1 MYHLSSSPTDRA
13 NYDEAVRNRA
23 RECLRSAAAET
34 PIWRINPD
42 KLARH
47 YISLEG
53 LPDSDDP
60 KEAQARYLE
69 AFCSVHAEML
79 RDAIADALP
88 GDIAKHIQPVRLLW
102 MPDGDA
108 LEDIG
113 DAAGYFEDGDGGK
126 EPDGDLLLIPARM
139 CSRDELNAA
148 LEAGG
153 EVVEGYK
160 FHYPDAV
167 VIRRRLP
174 SIMMPGKVAV
184 GGWCAY
190 SRACVGYALRREVAE
205 VVCAAS
211 IMMEAARNDAEK
223 HIRPTRLLWIRR
235 SDLLE
240 LGNAAGHFSDN
251 GKKPDPD
258 GDAWLAPANVFSLEE
273 LAAALRAGSEL
284 INGYAFLYP
293 HGVVV
298 NRHLPCVTVAGEV
311 EDDRWCGYPALGIGY
326 TLLRDVAE
334 AVCAASIAQAKE
346 EEVAEAIR
354 AASIVIEAVRN
365 DAEKHIRPIQL
376 LSMPRSDL
384 LEELGNAA
392 GRFSNNGKKP
402 DGNLLLAHANVF
414 SSEELAAALAAG
426 GELINGYEFD
436 YPHGVAINRYM
447 PCIAVAGEVADD
459 RWCGYSALGIGYAV
473 QREVAEAVCAASLAR
488 VKRVKK
494 EE

>member
-13 NYDEAVRNRA
+13 NYDEAVRAHA
-23 RECLRSAAAET
+23 RECLRSAATEV

-42 KLARH
+42 KLARRT
-47 YISLEG
+47 LEG
-53 LPDSDDP
+53 LPASD
-60 KEAQARYLE
+60 KEAEARYLNT
-69 AFCSVHAEML
+69 FRSVHAEML

-88 GDIAKHIQPVRLLW
+88 INVGNIAKHIQPCKLLW

-113 DAAGYFEDGDGGK
+113 DAAGYFEDGFDGK
-126 EPDGDLLLIPARM
+126 EPDGDLLLIPANM

-153 EVVEGYK
+153 EVVEGHEFY
-160 FHYPDAV
+160 YPDAV
-167 VIRRRLP
+167 VINRRSPR
-174 SIMMPGKVAV
+174 IIAPGKVAV
-184 GGWCAY
+184 GEWCAY
-190 SRACVGYALRREVAE
+190 FYASVGYALRREVAE
-205 VVCAAS
+205 AVCAAS

-240 LGNAAGHFSDN
+240 ELGNAAGHFNDN

-258 GDAWLAPANVFSLEE
+258 GDAWLAPANVFSLDE
-273 LAAALRAGSEL
+273 LAAALRTGSEL

-293 HGVVV
+293 RGVVT
-298 NRHLPCVTVAGEV
+298 NRYLPCITVAGEV
-311 EDDRWCGYPALGIGY
+311 KDDRWCGYPALGIGY

-334 AVCAASIAQAKE
+334 AVC
-346 EEVAEAIR
+346 

-402 DGNLLLAHANVF
+402 DGNLLLAPANVF
-414 SSEELAAALAAG
+414 SSEEIAAALATG
-426 GELINGYEFD
+426 GELIDGYEFD
-436 YPHGVAINRYM
+436 YPHDVAINRYLR
-447 PCIAVAGEVADD
+447 CVAVAGEVKDD

-473 QREVAEAVCAASLAR
+473 QRDVAEAVCAASLAR
-488 VKRVKK
+488 AK
-494 EE
+494 EEE

>member
-1 MYHLSSSPTDRA
+1 MYSSSLAD
-13 NYDEAVRNRA
+13 RA
-23 RECLRSAAAET
+23 RECLRNAAAET

-60 KEAQARYLE
+60 KEAQARYLD
-69 AFCSVHAEML
+69 AFRSIHAEML

-88 GDIAKHIQPVRLLW
+88 GNIGDIAKHIQPCKLLW
-102 MPDGDA
+102 MPDGES
-108 LEDIG
+108 LEELG
-113 DAAGYFEDGDGGK
+113 DAAGYFEDGFDGK
-126 EPDGDLLLIPARM
+126 ESDGDLLLIPANM

-160 FHYPDAV
+160 FYYPDAV
-167 VIRRRLP
+167 VINRRSSR
-174 SIMMPGKVAV
+174 IIAPGKVAV

-190 SRACVGYALRREVAE
+190 FYALVGYALQREVAE
-205 VVCAAS
+205 AVCAAS
-211 IMMEAARNDAEK
+211 IMMKAARNNAKK

-240 LGNAAGHFSDN
+240 LGDAAGHFSDN

-258 GDAWLAPANVFSLEE
+258 GDAWLAPANVFSL
-273 LAAALRAGSEL
+273 
-284 INGYAFLYP
+284 
-293 HGVVV
+293 
-298 NRHLPCVTVAGEV
+298 
-311 EDDRWCGYPALGIGY
+311 
-326 TLLRDVAE
+326 
-334 AVCAASIAQAKE
+334 
-346 EEVAEAIR
+346 
-354 AASIVIEAVRN
+354 
-365 DAEKHIRPIQL
+365 
-376 LSMPRSDL
+376 
-384 LEELGNAA
+384 
-392 GRFSNNGKKP
+392 
-402 DGNLLLAHANVF
+402 
-414 SSEELAAALAAG
+414 EELAAALAAG

-447 PCIAVAGEVADD
+447 PCIAVAGGVADD
-459 RWCGYSALGIGYAV
+459 RWCGYPSLSIGYAV

>member
-1 MYHLSSSPTDRA
+1 MYYSSSLAD
-13 NYDEAVRNRA
+13 RA

-47 YISLEG
+47 NISLEG
-53 LPDSDDP
+53 LPESDDP
-60 KEAQARYLE
+60 KEAEARYLN
-69 AFCSVHAEML
+69 AFRSVHAEML
-79 RDAIADALP
+79 RDAIADAIDALP
-88 GDIAKHIQPVRLLW
+88 INVGDIAKHIQPCKLLW
-102 MPDGDA
+102 PDDDA
-108 LEDIG
+108 LEALG
-113 DAAGYFEDGDGGK
+113 DAAGYFEDGFDGK
-126 EPDGDLLLIPARM
+126 DPDGDLLLAPADDF
-139 CSRDELNAA
+139 SEDELAAA

-160 FHYPDAV
+160 FYYPAAV
-167 VIRRRLP
+167 VINRRSSRV
-174 SIMMPGKVAV
+174 IAPGKVAV

-190 SRACVGYALRREVAE
+190 FHALVGYALSREVATA
-205 VVCAAS
+205 VCAAS
-211 IMMEAARNDAEK
+211 IMLEAARNDAEK
-223 HIRPTRLLWIRR
+223 HIRPMRLLWIRR
-235 SDLLE
+235 SDLIE

-251 GKKPDPD
+251 GKKPDPA

-284 INGYAFLYP
+284 IDGYAFLYP
-293 HGVVV
+293 RSVVV
-298 NRHLPCVTVAGEV
+298 NRHLACVTVAGEV

-402 DGNLLLAHANVF
+402 DGNLLLAPANVF

-426 GELINGYEFD
+426 GELIDGYEFD
-436 YPHGVAINRYM
+436 YPRGVAINRYM
-447 PCIAVAGEVADD
+447 RCIAVAGEVADD
-459 RWCGYSALGIGYAV
+459 RWCGYPALGIGYAV

>member
-1 MYHLSSSPTDRA
+1 MYHLSSSPADRA
-13 NYDEAVRNRA
+13 NYDEAVRAHA
-23 RECLRSAAAET
+23 RECLRSAATEV

-42 KLARH
+42 KLARR
-47 YISLEG
+47 ILEG
-53 LPDSDDP
+53 LPASDP
-60 KEAQARYLE
+60 KEAETRYLD
-69 AFCSVHAEML
+69 ASRAVHAEML

-88 GDIAKHIQPVRLLW
+88 GDIAKHIHPVRLLW
-102 MPDGDA
+102 MPDGES
-108 LEDIG
+108 LEELG
-113 DAAGYFEDGDGGK
+113 DAAGYFEDGFDGK
-126 EPDGDLLLIPARM
+126 ESDGDLLLAPADDF
-139 CSRDELNAA
+139 SEDELAAA

-153 EVVEGYK
+153 EVVEGYE
-160 FHYPDAV
+160 FYYPAAV
-167 VIRRRLP
+167 VINRRSSR
-174 SIMMPGKVAV
+174 IIAPGKVAV

-190 SRACVGYALRREVAE
+190 FYALEGYALRREVAE
-205 VVCAAS
+205 AVCAAS
-211 IMMEAARNDAEK
+211 IMMKAARNDAKK
-223 HIRPTRLLWIRR
+223 HIRPARLLWIRR
-235 SDLLE
+235 SDLLEE

-258 GDAWLAPANVFSLEE
+258 GDAWLAPANVFSPEE

-293 HGVVV
+293 RGVVV
-298 NRHLPCVTVAGEV
+298 NRHLPCVAVAGEV
-311 EDDRWCGYPALGIGY
+311 EDDRWCGYSALGIGY

-346 EEVAEAIR
+346 EEVTEAIR

-402 DGNLLLAHANVF
+402 DGNLLLAPANVF

-426 GELINGYEFD
+426 GELIDGYEFD
-436 YPHGVAINRYM
+436 YPRGVAINRYM
-447 PCIAVAGEVADD
+447 PCIAVAGEVEDD
-459 RWCGYSALGIGYAV
+459 QWCGYPALGIGYAV
-473 QREVAEAVCAASLAR
+473 QREVAEAVCAASIAR
-488 VKRVKK
+488 AK
-494 EE
+494 EGEE

>member
-1 MYHLSSSPTDRA
+1 MYYSSSLAD
-13 NYDEAVRNRA
+13 RA
-23 RECLRSAAAET
+23 RECLRSAAAEK

-47 YISLEG
+47 NISLEG
-53 LPDSDDP
+53 LPESDDP
-60 KEAQARYLE
+60 KEAEARYLN
-69 AFCSVHAEML
+69 AFRAVHAEML
-79 RDAIADALP
+79 RDAIAEALP
-88 GDIAKHIQPVRLLW
+88 GNIAKHIQPCKLLW
-102 MPDGDA
+102 MPDGDS
-108 LEDIG
+108 LEELG
-113 DAAGYFEDGDGGK
+113 DAAGYFEDGFDGK
-126 EPDGDLLLIPARM
+126 TSDGDLLLAPVSAF
-139 CSRDELNAA
+139 SPDELDAA

-160 FHYPDAV
+160 FYYPDAV
-167 VIRRRLP
+167 VINRRSP
-174 SIMMPGKVAV
+174 HIIAPGKVAV

-190 SRACVGYALRREVAE
+190 FYALVGYALRREVAE
-205 VVCAAS
+205 AVCAAS
-211 IMMEAARNDAEK
+211 IMMKAARNDAKK

-235 SDLLE
+235 SDSLEE
-240 LGNAAGHFSDN
+240 LGDAAGHFSDN

-258 GDAWLAPANVFSLEE
+258 GDAWLAPTNVFSLEE
-273 LAAALRAGSEL
+273 LAAALRAGGEL

-293 HGVVV
+293 RGVVV
-298 NRHLPCVTVAGEV
+298 NHHLPCVAVAGEV
-311 EDDRWCGYPALGIGY
+311 EDDRWCGYSALGIGY

-402 DGNLLLAHANVF
+402 DGNLLLAPANVF

-426 GELINGYEFD
+426 GELIDGYEFD
-436 YPHGVAINRYM
+436 YPRGVAINRYM
-447 PCIAVAGEVADD
+447 RCIAVAGEVADD
-459 RWCGYSALGIGYAV
+459 RWCGYPALGIGYAV

-488 VKRVKK
+488 AK
-494 EE
+494 EEE

>member
-23 RECLRSAAAET
+23 RECLRNAAAEK

-42 KLARH
+42 KLARD

-60 KEAQARYLE
+60 KEAQARYLNT
-69 AFCSVHAEML
+69 FRSVHAEML

-88 GDIAKHIQPVRLLW
+88 INVGNIAKHIQPCKLLW

-153 EVVEGYK
+153 EVVEGYE

-205 VVCAAS
+205 AVCAAS
-211 IMMEAARNDAEK
+211 IMMEAVRNDAEK
-223 HIRPTRLLWIRR
+223 HIQPARLLWMPG
-235 SDLLE
+235 SLLE
-240 LGNAAGHFSDN
+240 ALGDAARHFRDN
-251 GKKPDPD
+251 GRDPD
-258 GDAWLAPANVFSLEE
+258 GGALYAPADVFSSEK
-273 LAAALRAGSEL
+273 LAAALRAGGAVIDGYSFPYQRGVA
-284 INGYAFLYP
+284 INS
-293 HGVVV
+293 
-298 NRHLPCVTVAGEV
+298 NLPCVAVAGEV
-311 EDDRWCGYPALGIGY
+311 EDDRWCGYPSLGIGY
-326 TLLRDVAE
+326 AVWRDVAE
-334 AVCAASIAQAKE
+334 AVCAASIARAKE
-346 EEVAEAIR
+346 GEE
-354 AASIVIEAVRN
+354 
-365 DAEKHIRPIQL
+365 
-376 LSMPRSDL
+376 
-384 LEELGNAA
+384 
-392 GRFSNNGKKP
+392 
-402 DGNLLLAHANVF
+402 
-414 SSEELAAALAAG
+414 
-426 GELINGYEFD
+426 
-436 YPHGVAINRYM
+436 
-447 PCIAVAGEVADD
+447 
-459 RWCGYSALGIGYAV
+459 
-473 QREVAEAVCAASLAR
+473 
-488 VKRVKK
+488 
-494 EE
+494 

>member
-1 MYHLSSSPTDRA
+1 MYYSSSLAD
-13 NYDEAVRNRA
+13 RA
-23 RECLRSAAAET
+23 RECLRSAATEA

-42 KLARH
+42 KLARRT
-47 YISLEG
+47 LEG
-53 LPDSDDP
+53 LPASDP
-60 KEAQARYLE
+60 KEAETHYLD
-69 AFCSVHAEML
+69 AFRAVHAEML

-88 GDIAKHIQPVRLLW
+88 GNIAKHIQPVRLLW

-113 DAAGYFEDGDGGK
+113 DTAGYFEDGFDGK
-126 EPDGDLLLIPARM
+126 EPDGDLLLVPADDF
-139 CSRDELNAA
+139 SEDELAAA

-160 FHYPDAV
+160 FYYPDAV
-167 VIRRRLP
+167 VINRRSPR
-174 SIMMPGKVAV
+174 IIAPGKVAV

-190 SRACVGYALRREVAE
+190 FYALVGYALRREIAE
-205 VVCAAS
+205 AVCAAS
-211 IMMEAARNDAEK
+211 IMMEAAHNDAEK

-293 HGVVV
+293 RSVVV
-298 NRHLPCVTVAGEV
+298 NRHLACVTVAGEV

-402 DGNLLLAHANVF
+402 DGNLLLAPANVF
-414 SSEELAAALAAG
+414 SSEELATALAAG

-447 PCIAVAGEVADD
+447 RCIAVAGEVADD
-459 RWCGYSALGIGYAV
+459 RWCGYPALGIGYAV

-488 VKRVKK
+488 AK
-494 EE
+494 EEE